1 MFKPNPSTTKLKSIK
16 KWKKKIATA
25 LSAISSETIKYLK
38 ISVYFSKAYTK
49 NIQHFAEKNMIR

>member
-16 KWKKKIATA
+16 KWKKKKFATV

-38 ISVYFSKAYTK
+38 ISVYFQKHTQKIS
-49 NIQHFAEKNMIR
+49 NILQKKT